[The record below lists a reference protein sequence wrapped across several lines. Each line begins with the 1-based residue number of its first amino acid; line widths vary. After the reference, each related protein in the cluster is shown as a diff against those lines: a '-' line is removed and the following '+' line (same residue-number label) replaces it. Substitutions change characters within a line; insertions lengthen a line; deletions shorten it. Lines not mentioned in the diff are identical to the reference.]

1 MRSRY
6 PRSMVRTVA
15 DAAARARLALVLAL
29 LGVASALTAAS
40 LDPTAA
46 AQTVVVLTALSA
58 ASALTGVHCLLAVPD
73 AGLHSLRPRRR
84 AADIPLVLAGRTT
97 DVVHPVRP
105 RAPGRV

>member
-1 MRSRY
+1 
-6 PRSMVRTVA
+6 MVRTAA

-29 LGVASALTAAS
+29 LGIASALTAAS
-40 LDPTAA
+40 LDPTA
-46 AQTVVVLTALSA
+46 TALSA
-58 ASALTGVHCLLAVPD
+58 ASALAGVHCLLAVPD

>member
-1 MRSRY
+1 M
-6 PRSMVRTVA
+6 
-15 DAAARARLALVLAL
+15 AARARLALVLTL
-29 LGVASALTAAS
+29 LGVASLLAAAS
-40 LDPTAA
+40 LEPTAT
-46 AQTVVVLTALSA
+46 AQTVVVMAALSA
-58 ASALTGVHCLLAVPD
+58 ATALAGDALPAGRVPD

>member
-1 MRSRY
+1 
-6 PRSMVRTVA
+6 MVRTVA
-15 DAAARARLALVLAL
+15 DAATRARLALVLAL
-29 LGVASALTAAS
+29 LGVASALAAAS
-40 LDPTAA
+40 FDPTAT
-46 AQTVVVLTALSA
+46 AQAVVVLTALSA
-58 ASALTGVHCLLAVPD
+58 ATALTGVHCLLAVPD